1 MRAKI
6 WAKKANF
13 SDFWYNVSCFCQ
25 NLAQKGQ
32 GVKILL
38 ATNNAHK
45 VAEIKGILKGY
56 EIYAFGEVLKP
67 FDIAE
72 NGTSFKENALIK
84 SRAVFAALNEA
95 QRREF
100 VALSDDSGISVEAL
114 NNAPN
119 IHSARF
125 SPQKTDKANREK
137 LIAELKALN
146 LKQSVAFYTACI
158 AISSAFGDFTTH
170 GFMHGRVITQER
182 GENGF
187 GYDSLF
193 IPKGFERTLGELD
206 DGVKASISHRFKAL
220 NLAKIILKILQRGIK

>member
-45 VAEIKGILKGY
+45 LTELKGILKGY
-56 EIYAFGEVLKP
+56 EIYAFNEVLKP
-67 FDIAE
+67 FEIEE
-72 NGTSFKENALIK
+72 NGTSFKENALLK
-84 SRAVFAALNEA
+84 SKAVFEALNEA

-100 VALSDDSGISVEAL
+100 VVLSDDSGISVEAL

-137 LIAELKALN
+137 LISELKALN
-146 LKQSVAFYTACI
+146 LSESKAFYTACI
-158 AISSAFGDFTTH
+158 AISSAFGDYTTH
-170 GFMHGRVITQER
+170 GFMHGRVITQEK

-187 GYDSLF
+187 GYDALF
-193 IPKGFERTLGELD
+193 IPKGFEKTLGELD
-206 DGVKASISHRFKAL
+206 EDVKARISHRFKAL
-220 NLAKIILKILQRGIK
+220 SLMGLILNLLKKELG

>member
-1 MRAKI
+1 M
-6 WAKKANF
+6 
-13 SDFWYNVSCFCQ
+13 
-25 NLAQKGQ
+25 
-32 GVKILL
+32 KILL

-45 VAEIKGILKGY
+45 VAEIKGLLKEY
-56 EIYAFGEVLKP
+56 EIYAFGEILKP
-67 FDIAE
+67 FEIEE

-84 SRAVFAALNEA
+84 SKAVFDALNE
-95 QRREF
+95 QQKREF
-100 VALSDDSGISVEAL
+100 IVISDDSGISVAAL

-125 SPQKTDKANREK
+125 SREKTDKANREK
-137 LIAELKALN
+137 LINELKALN
-146 LKQSVAFYTACI
+146 LNESVAFYTACI

-170 GFMHGRVITQER
+170 GFMHGKVITQER

-187 GYDSLF
+187 GYDALF
-193 IPKGFERTLGELD
+193 IPKGFEKTLGELD

>member
-1 MRAKI
+1 M
-6 WAKKANF
+6 
-13 SDFWYNVSCFCQ
+13 
-25 NLAQKGQ
+25 
-32 GVKILL
+32 KILL

-45 VAEIKGILKGY
+45 LTELKGILKGY
-56 EIYAFGEVLKP
+56 EIYAFNEVLKP
-67 FDIAE
+67 FEIEE

-84 SRAVFAALNEA
+84 SRAVFEALNEA

-146 LKQSVAFYTACI
+146 LKQSKAFYTACI
-158 AISSAFGDFTTH
+158 AISSAFGDYTTH

-187 GYDSLF
+187 GYDALF
-193 IPKGFERTLGELD
+193 IPKGFEKTLGELD
-206 DGVKASISHRFKAL
+206 ENVKARISHRFKAL
-220 NLAKIILKILQRGIK
+220 SSMGLILNLLKKELG